1 MKITRLIWIAIMLT
15 ILCANASA
23 EVLDRIVAKI
33 GREIILESEL
43 QTQIMQMQSMK
54 MMPPDMTEMDVLD
67 QMIESRLIIQKARDE
82 AYNVDEQKI
91 KLQAQEELDKVAAQF
106 PSREVMEQEMQKA
119 GLTYYD
125 LKKVYQDRIR
135 EEQLKQLI
143 FQNEIRSKVTVT
155 EAEVEEYY
163 EEHRDEIP
171 LRPEKDQIGMIM
183 RKIEASE
190 DTQEKALKEISEILD
205 ELREGA
211 DFAKL
216 AKERS
221 DCPSKKNGGDL
232 GFFGRG
238 QMVYEFEKVAFEL
251 RPGQISDVVKT
262 QFGYHII
269 KVEERD
275 GDNVRARH
283 ILKQVV
289 ASEEDVEAE
298 IQLMDNVL
306 QRLRAGEDFSEL
318 AMTYSEDDSTAV
330 HGGIMGEFSVD
341 EYPEMFKDQLM
352 ALDYGDYTDVI
363 RQDELLYIFG
373 KLKRVP
379 ERPYEYTEI
388 QDQLRGYV
396 ENQKQMEIYEDL
408 IRQLKKDKYVEVFL
422 EE

>member
-1 MKITRLIWIAIMLT
+1 MRTARILWITLILAVLSVS
-15 ILCANASA
+15 AGA

-82 AYNVDEQKI
+82 EYSVDDSKI
-91 KLQAQEELDKVAAQF
+91 KMLAQEELDKVEEQF
-106 PSREVMEQEMQKA
+106 PSREAMEREMQKA

-125 LKKVYQDRIR
+125 LKKIYQDRIR
-135 EEQLKQLI
+135 EEQLKQQI
-143 FQNEIRSKVTVT
+143 FQQEIRSKVTVT

-163 EEHRDEIP
+163 EENRDDIP

-190 DTQEKALKEISEILD
+190 ETRERALREISEILD

-211 DFAKL
+211 DFAEL

-221 DCPSKKNGGDL
+221 DCPSGKKGGDL
-232 GFFGRG
+232 GFFGPG
-238 QMVYEFEKVAFEL
+238 QMVHEFEKAAYEL
-251 RPGQISDVVKT
+251 RPGQISDVVET

-275 GDNVRARH
+275 GTNVRARH

-289 ASEEDVEAE
+289 SSETDVDAE
-298 IQLMDNVL
+298 IQLMQNVL
-306 QRLRAGEDFSEL
+306 QRLREGEDFHEL
-318 AMTYSEDDSTAV
+318 AKVYSEDDSTAV
-330 HGGIMGEFSVD
+330 RGGVMGEFTVD
-341 EYPEMFKDQLM
+341 EYPEMFKEQLVK
-352 ALDYGDYTDVI
+352 LDYGEYTDLI

-373 KLKRVP
+373 KLKTVP

-388 QDQLRGYV
+388 QERLYGYV
-396 ENQKQMEIYEDL
+396 ENMKQMEIYEDL

>member
-1 MKITRLIWIAIMLT
+1 MRTARIIWITL
-15 ILCANASA
+15 ILAVLSVSAGA

-67 QMIESRLIIQKARDE
+67 QMIESRLIIQKAKDDE
-82 AYNVDEQKI
+82 YVVDDQKI
-91 KLQAQEELDKVAAQF
+91 KLLAQDELDKVEEQF
-106 PSREVMEQEMQKA
+106 PSREMMEREMQKA

-125 LKKVYQDRIR
+125 LKKIYQDRIR
-135 EEQLKQLI
+135 EEQLKQQI
-143 FQNEIRSKVTVT
+143 FQKEIRSKVTVT
-155 EAEVEEYY
+155 EAEVQEYY
-163 EEHRDEIP
+163 EENRDDMP

-190 DTQEKALKEISEILD
+190 ETREKALREISEILD

-211 DFAKL
+211 DFAEL

-221 DCPSKKNGGDL
+221 DCPSGKKGGDL
-232 GFFGRG
+232 GFFGPG
-238 QMVYEFEKVAFEL
+238 QMVHEFEKAAYEL
-251 RPGQISDVVKT
+251 RPGQISDVVET

-275 GDNVRARH
+275 GTNIRARH

-289 ASEEDVEAE
+289 ASETDVDAE
-298 IQLMDNVL
+298 IQLMQNVL
-306 QRLRAGEDFSEL
+306 QKLRNGEDFYEL
-318 AMTYSEDDSTAV
+318 AKVYSEDDSTAV
-330 HGGIMGEFSVD
+330 HSGVMGEFTEE
-341 EYPEMFKDQLM
+341 EYPEMFKEQLM
-352 ALDYGDYTDVI
+352 GLDYGEYTDVI

-373 KLKRVP
+373 KLKTVP

-388 QDQLRGYV
+388 QEQLRGYV

>member
-1 MKITRLIWIAIMLT
+1 MRTARILWITLILAVLSVS
-15 ILCANASA
+15 AGA

-82 AYNVDEQKI
+82 EYSVDDSKI
-91 KLQAQEELDKVAAQF
+91 KMLAQEELDKVEEQF
-106 PSREVMEQEMQKA
+106 PSREAMEREMQKA

-125 LKKVYQDRIR
+125 LKKIYQDRIR
-135 EEQLKQLI
+135 EEQLKQQI
-143 FQNEIRSKVTVT
+143 FQQEIRSKVTVT

-163 EEHRDEIP
+163 EENRDDIP

-190 DTQEKALKEISEILD
+190 ETRERALREISEILD

-211 DFAKL
+211 DFAEL

-221 DCPSKKNGGDL
+221 DCLSGKKGGDL
-232 GFFGRG
+232 GFFGPG
-238 QMVYEFEKVAFEL
+238 QMVHEFEKAAYEL
-251 RPGQISDVVKT
+251 RPGQISDVVET

-275 GDNVRARH
+275 GTNVRARH

-289 ASEEDVEAE
+289 SSETDVDAE
-298 IQLMDNVL
+298 IQLMQNVL
-306 QRLRAGEDFSEL
+306 QRLREGEDFHEL
-318 AMTYSEDDSTAV
+318 AKVYSEDDSTAV
-330 HGGIMGEFSVD
+330 RGGVMGEFTVD
-341 EYPEMFKDQLM
+341 EYPEMFKEQLVK
-352 ALDYGDYTDVI
+352 LDYGEYTDLI

-373 KLKRVP
+373 KLKTVP

-388 QDQLRGYV
+388 QERLYGYV
-396 ENQKQMEIYEDL
+396 ENMKQMEIYEDL